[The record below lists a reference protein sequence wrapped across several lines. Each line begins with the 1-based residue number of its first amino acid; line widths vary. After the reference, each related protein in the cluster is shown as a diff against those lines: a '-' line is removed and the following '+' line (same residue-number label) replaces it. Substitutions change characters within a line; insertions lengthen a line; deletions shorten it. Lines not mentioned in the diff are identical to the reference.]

1 MGKVDL
7 RRVWIVKIEINRF
20 RGRAETSLQ
29 QNKKQDDAQNAYH
42 APTHISRMR
51 PMDFTGKKLH
61 CNYLYTISSGIT
73 KKNSCLINIAS
84 VGGNLNFSIMV
95 LATAVFA

>member
-1 MGKVDL
+1 
-7 RRVWIVKIEINRF
+7 
-20 RGRAETSLQ
+20 
-29 QNKKQDDAQNAYH
+29 
-42 APTHISRMR
+42 MR